1 MCKQSAVGQRLQH
14 LCSYSTYK
22 HASDDEEG
30 ANRGQGLKREHRES
44 DRIMFFFRL
53 CRGLMDFMYCK
64 IKEQELTSLFDSFL
78 V

>member
-1 MCKQSAVGQRLQH
+1 MKKVLTEAEAWKE
-14 LCSYSTYK
+14 ST
-22 HASDDEEG
+22 
-30 ANRGQGLKREHRES
+30 ES
-44 DRIMFFFRL
+44 QTGSCFFFRL